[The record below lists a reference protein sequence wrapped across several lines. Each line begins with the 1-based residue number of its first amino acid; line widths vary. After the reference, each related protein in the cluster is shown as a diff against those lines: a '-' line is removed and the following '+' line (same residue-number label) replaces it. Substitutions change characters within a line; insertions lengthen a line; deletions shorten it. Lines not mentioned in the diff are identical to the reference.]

1 MRQGRTAAG
10 MVVGGQRQHAAV
22 HRGAGR
28 VGMLEHVAAAV
39 HAGPLAVPH
48 AIHALDLGAREQVGL
63 LGTPDHGR
71 AEVFV
76 EAGGE
81 LDPRRLQVLP
91 GPPQLQVETA
101 QRAAAVAADE
111 AGRVQPGRFVAQALH
126 QRQPYQGLHP
136 AQVDAAIGTG
146 VLVVQRIA
154 GVQATGVGLVGG
166 GGRGEFGGTGHG
178 WPGKSAGTA
187 ATNTAGKARIVT
199 VAPKWPRALAPGRV
213 LGLGSG
219 PGGCCDN
226 PGEFAWQW
234 QDTGWPAWCWRL
246 D

>member
-1 MRQGRTAAG
+1 MRQGRAAAG
-10 MVVGGQRQHAAV
+10 MVVGGQRQHAPV

-39 HAGPLAVPH
+39 HARALAVPH

-63 LGTPDHGR
+63 LGTPDHGG
-71 AEVFV
+71 AQVLV

-81 LDPRRLQVLP
+81 LHPRRLQVLA
-91 GPPQLQVETA
+91 GPPQFQVEAA

-111 AGRVQPGRFVAQALH
+111 AGGVQPGRLVAQALH
-126 QRQPYQGLHP
+126 QRQPHQRLYP

-187 ATNTAGKARIVT
+187 AANTTGKARIVA
-199 VAPKWPRALAPGRV
+199 VAPKWTSGTRVRAHAGVRI
-213 LGLGSG
+213 GM
-219 PGGCCDN
+219 GGCCDN

-234 QDTGWPAWCWRL
+234 QDRGAPA
-246 D
+246 